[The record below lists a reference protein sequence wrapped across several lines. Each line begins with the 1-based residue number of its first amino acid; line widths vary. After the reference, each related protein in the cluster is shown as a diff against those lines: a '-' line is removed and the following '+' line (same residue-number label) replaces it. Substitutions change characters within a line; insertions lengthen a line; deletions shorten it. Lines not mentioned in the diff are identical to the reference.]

1 MPEERRLEEQLISQ
15 EAERRLSNQLDE
27 AEQIDVDV
35 QTDLFKIVQGQAD
48 GVSLSGKGLVFKEK
62 IRVQDI
68 KLQTDSIAVNPLSAI
83 FGQIELNA
91 PVNAIARIVM
101 TESDINQALNSEFVQ
116 SSPTSYQ
123 LNVEGEIVS
132 LEMQNLQLAFP
143 GNHKIQCQGL
153 IDITEKGK
161 SRLLGFNAQ
170 FQPITYTNPIILEN
184 FNCHQGEGVSLEL
197 VLAIIQKVKELVNL
211 QYFTWEG
218 TKFKIINLEVK
229 QHHLIL
235 LVETQMQH
243 IPDAISEITN

>member
-48 GVSLSGKGLVFKEK
+48 GVSLSGKGLVFKEN

-83 FGQIELNA
+83 FGQIEFNA

-116 SSPTSYQ
+116 NSAKNYD

-132 LEMQNLQLAFP
+132 FEMQNMQLSFP
-143 GNHKIQCQGL
+143 GNNKIQFQGL
-153 IDITEKGK
+153 IAIKEKGK
-161 SRLLGFNAQ
+161 SRPLGFTAR
-170 FQPITYTNPIILEN
+170 FQPQTYANSIILES
-184 FNCHQGEGVSLEL
+184 FDCHHGEGVTLEL
-197 VLAIIQKVKELVNL
+197 VLALIQKVKELVNL
-211 QYFTWEG
+211 PDFTWEG
-218 TKFKIINLEVK
+218 TKVKIINLEVK
-229 QHHLIL
+229 QHNLIL
-235 LVETQMQH
+235 LLETQMRH
-243 IPDAISEITN
+243 IPPSISEISN

>member
-48 GVSLSGKGLVFKEK
+48 GVSLSGKGLVFKEN

-101 TESDINQALNSEFVQ
+101 TESDINQALNSELVQ
-116 SSPTSYQ
+116 NYAKNYN
-123 LNVEGEIVS
+123 LNVEGENVS
-132 LEMQNLQLAFP
+132 FTMQNMQLTFP
-143 GNHKIQCQGL
+143 GDGKIQFQGL
-153 IDITEKGK
+153 TQIKEK
-161 SRLLGFNAQ
+161 SNTRLLGFTAR
-170 FQPITYTNPIILEN
+170 FRPRTHANPIILES
-184 FNCHQGEGVSLEL
+184 FDCYQGEGVNFEV
-197 VLAIIQKVKELVNL
+197 VLALMQKVKELIHL
-211 QYFTWEG
+211 PDFTWDG
-218 TKFKIINLEVK
+218 TKFKILNMEIIKHN
-229 QHHLIL
+229 LIL
-235 LVETQMQH
+235 LLETKMRQ
-243 IPDAISEITN
+243 IPHSVSEISN

>member
-1 MPEERRLEEQLISQ
+1 MPEERRLEEQFISQ
-15 EAERRLSNQLDE
+15 EAERQLSNQLDE

-48 GVSLSGKGLVFKEK
+48 GVSLSAKGLVFKEN

-68 KLQTDSIAVNPLSAI
+68 KLQTDKIAVNPVSAI

-91 PVNAIARIVM
+91 PVNAIARIIM

-116 SSPTSYQ
+116 NSQKNYE
-123 LNVEGEIVS
+123 LNVEGENVR
-132 LEMQNLQLAFP
+132 LEMQNIQLAFP
-143 GNHKIQCQGL
+143 GNNKIQCQGL

-161 SRLLGFNAQ
+161 NRPLGFTAQ
-170 FQPITYTNPIILEN
+170 FQPKTYTNPIILES
-184 FNCHQGEGVSLEL
+184 FNCHQGEGITFEL
-197 VLAIIQKVKELVNL
+197 VLAIIQKVKELLNL

-218 TKFKIINLEVK
+218 TKFKIINLDVK
-229 QHHLIL
+229 QQHLIL

-243 IPDAISEITN
+243 IPASLSEMTN